1 MLSHEEMVS
10 LQAEKHELIKMD
22 QFQSIEEYN
31 IQLIHTAAYEQAAK
45 FAENKII
52 LDLGC
57 NTGYESWL

>member
-31 IQLIHTAAYEQAAK
+31 IHLIHTAAYEQAAK

-52 LDLGC
+52 LDLGAILAMEA
-57 NTGYESWL
+57 GF